1 MTPMTRESPVAPS
14 FRPVNMAV
22 PRRDSPAPSMAAR
35 YLTWMVSAVV
45 APMPLMLALSLEL
58 PTIYLGRIAAMQI
71 GVAAYAWMLAAVVL
85 SVRPRWLDRSVG
97 LPHLYAIHGGIALFA
112 IVAALVHNQLSSST
126 GLVKQ
131 TGTMALILLIG
142 LGCWSLVFMSGWL
155 TSRIPVLGRIRSS
168 VERLAHHE
176 LSVWLHRLN
185 LVAVLLVFIHVQLIT
200 YISSLHWFMVI
211 FDVMTAAT
219 LLAYVVGRIR
229 MRTTALSGVL
239 LSSRVVA
246 PRIHEIRIG
255 IDVPTTMTWE
265 AGDFAFLRFPGI
277 EGMGEYHPFSIVNAP
292 TGRTRRATSMGA
304 DGGRSHR
311 GLRPVVWTFDIREDG
326 DFTRRAGAV
335 APGSR
340 VGLLPPFGRIQRF
353 LEEHPDA
360 PIVIVAGGIGVT
372 PMLAV
377 VESFAARIALAV
389 YTAKRGSL
397 LPSAEGLRRLVR
409 RSGGRVIVQEG
420 RLDAARMETIV
431 IPGAV
436 YLVAGP
442 ARMQRIWM
450 RFLRRHGVPASRMY
464 NEPFAW

>member
-1 MTPMTRESPVAPS
+1 MTPVTRESPVIPS
-14 FRPVNMAV
+14 FRPVDGAV
-22 PRRDSPAPSMAAR
+22 RRRESPAASMAAR
-35 YLTWMVSAVV
+35 YLTWVVAAVV
-45 APMPLMLALSLEL
+45 VPMPLMLALSLEL

-112 IVAALVHNQLSSST
+112 IVAALVHDQLSSST

-142 LGCWSLVFMSGWL
+142 LGCWSVVFMSGWL
-155 TSRIPVLGRIRSS
+155 TSRIPLLARIRSLA
-168 VERLAHHE
+168 ERLAHHE

-185 LVAVLLVFIHVQLIT
+185 LVAVLLVFTHVQLIT
-200 YISSLHWFMVI
+200 YISSLRWFMVV

-219 LLAYVVGRIR
+219 LLVYVAGKIR

-246 PRIHEIRIG
+246 PRVHEIRIRV
-255 IDVPTTMTWE
+255 DVPTAMRWE

-277 EGMGEYHPFSIVNAP
+277 EGMGEYHPFSIVDAP
-292 TGRTRRATSMGA
+292 RRSASMGA
-304 DGGRSHR
+304 NGRRSMR
-311 GLRPVVWTFDIREDG
+311 GMRQVVWTFDIREDG
-326 DFTRRAGAV
+326 DFTRRAGV
-335 APGSR
+335 MTPGSR
-340 VGLLPPFGRIQRF
+340 VTLLPPFGRIQRF
-353 LEEHPDA
+353 LEEHPAA
-360 PIVIVAGGIGVT
+360 PIVIIAGGIGVT

-377 VESFAARIALAV
+377 VEGFAARTALVV

-397 LPSAEGLRRLVR
+397 LPAAEGLRRLVR
-409 RSGGRVIVQEG
+409 GSGGRTIIQEG
-420 RLDAARMETIV
+420 RLNASRMETTV

-450 RFLRRHGVPASRMY
+450 RFLRRRGVPASRMY